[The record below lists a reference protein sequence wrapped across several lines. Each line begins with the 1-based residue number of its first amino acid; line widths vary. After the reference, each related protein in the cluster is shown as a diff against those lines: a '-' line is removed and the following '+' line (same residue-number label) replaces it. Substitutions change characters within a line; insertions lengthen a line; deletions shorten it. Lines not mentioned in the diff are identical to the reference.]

1 MSDFYLPIGLLAT
14 FAAVAAVVLGMARAR
29 ADRHRAVEILQSQ
42 VEPVPLANVREQEL
56 HQPFADRAM
65 RPFLTTIARAGRR
78 LTPLDVRDRLAHKIL
93 LAGSPDGWDADKFAA
108 GKVGGLVA
116 GVLIGAL
123 VGHTMNVTGA
133 RLVIVIAIVTATG
146 YFLPDVVVSRTAEQR
161 QKGISRALADTMD
174 LLTISVEAGLGFD
187 AALAQ
192 VVEHVPGP
200 LSEEISRMLQEIQL
214 GKPRA
219 DAFRAVAERSSVDEL
234 NSFVLSVIQA
244 DVFGLSISAVLRA
257 QAKDLRVRRRQKAE
271 RAAMQIPV
279 KIIFPTILCVLPALF
294 VVVLGPGAIRII
306 QNFSG
311 VF

>member
-1 MSDFYLPIGLLAT
+1 MSDIYLLTGLVAT
-14 FAAVAAVVLGMARAR
+14 FAAVTAIVLGLVRAQ
-29 ADRHRAVEILQSQ
+29 AARHRAVQILQTQ
-42 VEPVPLANVREQEL
+42 VDPVPLPNMREQEL

-65 RPFLTTIARAGRR
+65 RPMLSTLARAGRR
-78 LTPLDVRDRLAHKIL
+78 LTPLDVRDRLARKIV
-93 LAGSPDGWDADKFAA
+93 LAGSPAGWDADRFAA
-108 GKVGGLVA
+108 GKVGGLAA
-116 GVLIGAL
+116 GTVLGLLFADAL
-123 VGHTMNVTGA
+123 QLAGLTFA
-133 RLVIVIAIVTATG
+133 FIIAAGTACG
-146 YFLPDVVVSRTAEQR
+146 YFLPDVVVTRRAESR
-161 QKGISRALADTMD
+161 QKAIGRALPDTMD

-200 LSEEISRMLQEIQL
+200 LSEEISRMLQEVQL

-219 DAFRAVAERSSVDEL
+219 DSFRDLATRSSVDEL

-244 DVFGLSISAVLRA
+244 DVFGISVSSVLRA

-279 KIIFPTILCVLPALF
+279 KILFPTILCVLPALF
-294 VVVLGPGAIRII
+294 VVIIGPGVIRII

-311 VF
+311 AF

>member
-78 LTPLDVRDRLAHKIL
+78 LTPLDVRDRLAHKI
-93 LAGSPDGWDADKFAA
+93 
-108 GKVGGLVA
+108 
-116 GVLIGAL
+116 
-123 VGHTMNVTGA
+123 
-133 RLVIVIAIVTATG
+133 VIAILTATG

-271 RAAMQIPV
+271 ERALKVPV
-279 KIIFPTILCVLPALF
+279 KLLFPMIFCILPLIMIVVAGPAVIKIFHAL
-294 VVVLGPGAIRII
+294 LGPGGL
-306 QNFSG
+306 FSTG
-311 VF
+311 P